1 MTDEERGTA
10 GDGTA
15 DPFADRLV
23 ATLERQAGSVDGG
36 PRFAAADVVRA
47 GNRTLRR
54 RRAAVVAAA
63 AVVAGAVLTM
73 SLIARPSALPPSTP
87 TATSPVPPGPAASG
101 VDFLSGDTVYRADGG
116 RAELGLPAGR
126 TALNVIRV
134 ASGWVV
140 EAEGVDSN
148 EAWFVP
154 DRGVPRVVSKV
165 FGSLAV
171 SPDGRVLVVAPNGD
185 DVRAYELPSLR
196 EIQRRAFHDGIGP
209 VVLGVAG
216 DVALL
221 QDPSGDGTPTR
232 AAVWNFR
239 TGSLQTTGAD
249 ISAWGMSDDGHA
261 LRGVGGC
268 VDVVPVT
275 DSLPVARTGWCG
287 KASGGHISPDG
298 RWASLDVP
306 SADEQETST
315 VLVRAADLRAGR
327 LSPVATF
334 GPDEI
339 DGLFWLTGDTFI
351 VQTPQAGFLRCEA
364 GDSCTAIAVPSGAA
378 DPQVVIARVAD

>member
-1 MTDEERGTA
+1 
-10 GDGTA
+10 
-15 DPFADRLV
+15 
-23 ATLERQAGSVDGG
+23 
-36 PRFAAADVVRA
+36 
-47 GNRTLRR
+47 
-54 RRAAVVAAA
+54 
-63 AVVAGAVLTM
+63 
-73 SLIARPSALPPSTP
+73 
-87 TATSPVPPGPAASG
+87 
-101 VDFLSGDTVYRADGG
+101 
-116 RAELGLPAGR
+116 
-126 TALNVIRV
+126 
-134 ASGWVV
+134 
-140 EAEGVDSN
+140 
-148 EAWFVP
+148 
-154 DRGVPRVVSKV
+154 
-165 FGSLAV
+165 
-171 SPDGRVLVVAPNGD
+171 
-185 DVRAYELPSLR
+185 
-196 EIQRRAFHDGIGP
+196 
-209 VVLGVAG
+209 
-216 DVALL
+216 VALL

-287 KASGGHISPDG
+287 KASGGRISPDG

-339 DGLFWLTGDTFI
+339 DGLFWLTGDTFV